1 MRYYLFS
8 FPLLLNLAMVGRVAA
23 QQSSVSETTSV
34 DVNGFRVADGPVISH
49 TKSASGS
56 VTTET
61 RQSING
67 RSVPLERVEERVL
80 RDDASGRV
88 VERLIQRYDPQGN
101 PTPPVKETIE
111 EQKHADGSATT
122 QSTTYRGDINGSMQV
137 IEKTITDSHP
147 SGSGESSETVVQRP
161 TANGLSTVEKRDEV
175 VVKQGKGY
183 QSEATTY
190 RDDGNGGFYAAVRQT
205 TEHTE
210 QNGQSSDSSAEYEST
225 ANGQLQLH
233 SQTVTE
239 TVTRP
244 DGSKDAVVNI
254 YGRNVPGT
262 VSSGDAGLKLEEQ
275 QVIETTPGPNNTMV
289 QTLSVRR
296 PTVSDPQTLGPARQL
311 SQTVCQGDC
320 KAKTIGP

>member
-1 MRYYLFS
+1 VRYCLFV
-8 FPLLLNLAMVGRVAA
+8 LLVAAASLAA
-23 QQSSVSETTSV
+23 QQSNVTSTTSV
-34 DVNGFRVADGPVISH
+34 DINGNQVADGPRISQ
-49 TKSASGS
+49 TRSATGS

-67 RSVPLERVEERVL
+67 GSVPVERVEEHVL

-88 VERLIQRYDPQGN
+88 VERLIRRYDPQGN
-101 PTPPVKETIE
+101 PMPSVKETIE
-111 EQKHADGSATT
+111 EQKNPDGSSTT
-122 QSTTYRGDINGSMQV
+122 QSTTSRGDINGNMQV
-137 IEKTITDSHP
+137 IERTITDSRP
-147 SGSGESSETVVQRP
+147 NGSGESSQTIVQRP
-161 TANGLSTVEKRDEV
+161 TANGLETVEKREEV
-175 VVKQGKGY
+175 VVKQGKDY

-190 RDDGNGGFYAAVRQT
+190 RNDGNGGFYAAVKQT
-205 TEHTE
+205 TEHKE

-225 ANGQLQLH
+225 VNGQIQLH

-262 VSSGDAGLKLEEQ
+262 VSDSGLKLQEQ
-275 QVIETTPGPNNTMV
+275 QVIETTPGPNHTVV

-296 PTVSDPQTLGPARQL
+296 PTVSDPQSLGPARQL
-311 SQTVCQGDC
+311 SETVCQGDC
-320 KAKTIGP
+320 KPAKTGP

>member
-1 MRYYLFS
+1 MRYCLFS
-8 FPLLLNLAMVGRVAA
+8 ISLVANLAFVGPVAA

-34 DVNGFRVADGPVISH
+34 DINGHRVESPAISR
-49 TKSASGS
+49 TASANSS

-67 RSVPLERVEERVL
+67 RSVPMERVEERVL

-88 VERLIQRYDPQGN
+88 VERLIQGYDPQGN
-101 PTPPVKETIE
+101 PAPPVKETIE
-111 EQKHADGSATT
+111 QQKHADGSSTT

-137 IEKTITDSHP
+137 IERTITDSRP
-147 SGSGESSETVVQRP
+147 NASGESSETVVQRP
-161 TANGLSTVEKRDEV
+161 TANGLETVEKRDEV
-175 VVKQGKGY
+175 VVKQGSSY
-183 QSEATTY
+183 QSETTTY
-190 RDDGNGGFYAAVRQT
+190 RNDGNGGFYTAVRQT

-210 QNGQSSDSSAEYEST
+210 QNGQSSDSSAEYEKT
-225 ANGQLQLH
+225 ATGQLQLH
-233 SQTVTE
+233 SQTVTQ

-244 DGSKDAVVNI
+244 DGSKDVVVNI

-262 VSSGDAGLKLEEQ
+262 VSGNDSGLKLQEQ
-275 QVIETTPGPNNTMV
+275 QVIETTPGPNNTVV

-311 SQTVCQGDC
+311 SETVCQGDC
-320 KAKTIGP
+320 KARKTGQ

>member
-1 MRYYLFS
+1 MRYCLFV
-8 FPLLLNLAMVGRVAA
+8 LLVAAASLAA
-23 QQSSVSETTSV
+23 QQSNVTSTTSV
-34 DVNGFRVADGPVISH
+34 DINGNQVADGPRISQ
-49 TKSASGS
+49 TRSATGS

-67 RSVPLERVEERVL
+67 GSVPVERVEEHVL

-88 VERLIQRYDPQGN
+88 VERLIRRYDPQGN
-101 PTPPVKETIE
+101 PMPSVKETIE
-111 EQKHADGSATT
+111 EQKNPDGSSTT
-122 QSTTYRGDINGSMQV
+122 QSTTSRGDINGNMQV
-137 IEKTITDSHP
+137 IERTITDSRP
-147 SGSGESSETVVQRP
+147 NGSGESSQTIVQRP
-161 TANGLSTVEKRDEV
+161 TANGLETVEKREEV
-175 VVKQGKGY
+175 VVKQGKDY

-190 RDDGNGGFYAAVRQT
+190 RNDGNGGFYAAVKQT
-205 TEHTE
+205 TEHKE

-225 ANGQLQLH
+225 VNGQIQLH

-262 VSSGDAGLKLEEQ
+262 VSDSGLKLQEQ
-275 QVIETTPGPNNTMV
+275 QVIETTPGPNHTVV

-296 PTVSDPQTLGPARQL
+296 PTVSDPQSLGPARQL
-311 SQTVCQGDC
+311 SETVCQGDC
-320 KAKTIGP
+320 KPAKTGP

>member
-1 MRYYLFS
+1 VRYCLFV
-8 FPLLLNLAMVGRVAA
+8 LLVAAASLAA
-23 QQSSVSETTSV
+23 QQSNVTSTTSV
-34 DVNGFRVADGPVISH
+34 DINGNQVADGPRISQ
-49 TKSASGS
+49 TTSATGS

-67 RSVPLERVEERVL
+67 GSVPVERVEEHVL

-88 VERLIQRYDPQGN
+88 VERLIRRYDPQGN
-101 PTPPVKETIE
+101 PMPSVKETIE
-111 EQKHADGSATT
+111 EQKNPDGSSTT
-122 QSTTYRGDINGSMQV
+122 QSTTSRGDINGNMQV
-137 IEKTITDSHP
+137 IERTITDSRP
-147 SGSGESSETVVQRP
+147 NGSGESSQTIVQRP
-161 TANGLSTVEKRDEV
+161 TANGLETVEKREEV
-175 VVKQGKGY
+175 VVKQGKDY

-190 RDDGNGGFYAAVRQT
+190 RNDGNGGFYAAVKQT
-205 TEHTE
+205 TEHKE

-225 ANGQLQLH
+225 VNGQIQLH

-262 VSSGDAGLKLEEQ
+262 VSDSGLKLQEQ
-275 QVIETTPGPNNTMV
+275 QVIETTPGPNHTVV

-296 PTVSDPQTLGPARQL
+296 PTVSDPQSLGPARQL
-311 SQTVCQGDC
+311 SETVCQGDC
-320 KAKTIGP
+320 KPAKTGP